1 MKRNT
6 WIVLATTG
14 VVAAGVLAWA
24 FAPRPVE
31 VEAVAA
37 SRGPFE
43 TAVEEDGRT
52 RVSERHAVTAPIVGR
67 LRRISLREGDA
78 VQAGQAV
85 ALIEPLLAPLL
96 DERARREQQAHVA
109 AVQAALERAG
119 TRVRAAQVGVEQALN
134 EQLRTTQLVAQG
146 FVSPAKADTDRLAL
160 EAALRER
167 ESAVESERVARYELA
182 QAQVALEVTAGGQG
196 GAPVPV
202 RKGAEVTASG
212 PSPASP
218 VAGSGSRAFTVRAP
232 VSGSVLR
239 VHQASEGVVALG
251 TPLLDLAD
259 TARIEIVAELLT
271 SDALAARPGSPVRI
285 ERWGGPG
292 TLQGRVRRVEPA
304 AFTKVSALGVEE
316 QRVNVL
322 IDLVPA
328 VPGSPVAVA
337 ADGVQTAP
345 RALLGDGWR
354 VVVRILTRQETD
366 VLRVPVSAV
375 FPWPGLARDTGQTT
389 PAVSGAS
396 GVPGAPGR
404 SGAAGPAP
412 DSADRMGVFVVEGS
426 RARLRAVQVT
436 ARNGSLAWVRSG
448 LAPGEMVIAYPPPAV
463 ADGVRV
469 QARRG

>member
-6 WIVLATTG
+6 WIALAG
-14 VVAAGVLAWA
+14 SGVLAVGLLVWA
-24 FAPRPVE
+24 VAPRPVE
-31 VEAVAA
+31 VESVAA
-37 SRGPFE
+37 ARGPFE

-52 RVSERHAVTAPIVGR
+52 RVSERYAVVAPIAGR

-134 EQLRTTQLVAQG
+134 EQRRTAQLVAQG
-146 FVSPAKADTDRLAL
+146 FVSPAKADADRLAL
-160 EAALRER
+160 EAATRER
-167 ESAVESERVARYELA
+167 ESAVESERVARYELQ
-182 QAQVALEVTAGGQG
+182 QARVALELSAGAGVSAPY
-196 GAPVPV
+196 GA
-202 RKGAEVTASG
+202 AQAAASG
-212 PSPASP
+212 AAPSA
-218 VAGSGSRAFTVRAP
+218 RTFTVRAP
-232 VSGSVLR
+232 VAGTVLR
-239 VHQASEGVVALG
+239 VHQASAGVVALG

-259 TARIEIVAELLT
+259 TSRIEIVAELLT
-271 SDALAARPGSPVRI
+271 TDATAARPGSLVRI

-292 TLQGRVRRVEPA
+292 ALQGRVRRVEPA

-328 VPGSPVAVA
+328 GAGSAVPA
-337 ADGVQTAP
+337 AAGGVDEAP
-345 RALLGDGWR
+345 RASLGDGWR
-354 VVVRILTRQETD
+354 VVVRILTRQEAD

-375 FPWPGLARDTGQTT
+375 FPWPVPAPAT
-389 PAVSGAS
+389 PAVQDA
-396 GVPGAPGR
+396 
-404 SGAAGPAP
+404 
-412 DSADRMGVFVVEGS
+412 ADRMGVFVVEGG
-426 RARLRAVQVT
+426 RARLRAVQVS
-436 ARNGSLAWVRSG
+436 ARNGSLAWVRAG
-448 LAPGEMVIAYPPPAV
+448 LAPGEVVIAYPPPAV

-469 QARRG
+469 KARR

>member
-1 MKRNT
+1 
-6 WIVLATTG
+6 
-14 VVAAGVLAWA
+14 
-24 FAPRPVE
+24 
-31 VEAVAA
+31 
-37 SRGPFE
+37 
-43 TAVEEDGRT
+43 
-52 RVSERHAVTAPIVGR
+52 
-67 LRRISLREGDA
+67 LREGDA

-134 EQLRTTQLVAQG
+134 EQLRTAQLVAQG

-160 EAALRER
+160 EAAQRER

-182 QAQVALEVTAGGQG
+182 QARVALELSAGVGS
-196 GAPVPV
+196 GA
-202 RKGAEVTASG
+202 G
-212 PSPASP
+212 
-218 VAGSGSRAFTVRAP
+218 AGSGAVGSAPVGAGAVAGARSGAAQAAADEAPPPARTFTVRAP
-232 VSGSVLR
+232 VAGTVLR

-259 TARIEIVAELLT
+259 TSRIEIVAELLT
-271 SDALAARPGSPVRI
+271 SDAAVARPGSPVRI

-292 TLQGRVRRVEPA
+292 SLQGQVRRVEPA

-328 VPGSPVAVA
+328 SAAVEA
-337 ADGVQTAP
+337 GRVDAPP

-354 VVVRILTRQETD
+354 VVVRILTRQEAD

-375 FPWPGLARDTGQTT
+375 FPWPG
-389 PAVSGAS
+389 PAQPAAAAPSQAAPG
-396 GVPGAPGR
+396 GAPA
-404 SGAAGPAP
+404 SGAAVAPGATPALAEP
-412 DSADRMGVFVVEGS
+412 STADTMGVLVVDGG
-426 RARLRAVQVT
+426 RARLRAVQVV

-448 LAPGEMVIAYPPPAV
+448 LAPGEVVIAYPPPAV

-469 QARRG
+469 KPRQG